1 MATSD
6 YRNYAQNGIEETPDE
21 ELSYKLA
28 VNESEW
34 SSMAFS
40 RSNSVIMA
48 ECSLNATTS
57 NERDGQQYDAI
68 VAESEQVVIGQI
80 VSEQGSARMVEL
92 GMDTDGASSA
102 SSISTDTSESSSSS
116 SASAHTMGTQ
126 ELDADISDEDEDDDL
141 DEKLPVHMM
150 SIEDDDIGEEEL
162 TAQRMSLDN
171 DDADNQALS
180 ANSLEALVANN
191 SKLLQDE
198 VDRHTFLAIGCP
210 RLLIKQIL
218 RIKHRDAS
226 IKSLKLLLSSTWDE
240 KSLERM
246 GEILGHNSTLEEL
259 KLNGTNTDVTLLC
272 SGLQY
277 NQCVEKIRFNGIN
290 LCNIEQMTSLTPFV
304 TNNTLLK
311 KIDLSFCNIGEASL
325 DILSDALLNRSDDT
339 LESINLSDNNWG
351 DIDLDKLAVALMKC
365 KSLKLLLLKSNGI
378 GQIGC
383 TSLAKLFKNKES
395 NLRHF
400 DVSHNFIEGK
410 GAFLLADSL
419 VGNMTLQTLQMWG
432 RTGITT
438 QGWVST
444 CAAYAPSHSLT
455 YDLNILCVFYILCIL

>member
-6 YRNYAQNGIEETPDE
+6 YRNHAQNGIDVDEETPDE
-21 ELSYKLA
+21 ELSLKLV
-28 VNESEW
+28 VNEIVW

-40 RSNSVIMA
+40 RSNGVVMA
-48 ECSLNATTS
+48 ECSLNATAS

-80 VSEQGSARMVEL
+80 LSEQGSARMVEL
-92 GMDTDGASSA
+92 GIDTNGASSA
-102 SSISTDTSESSSSS
+102 GSISTDTSESSSS
-116 SASAHTMGTQ
+116 ASAHTMGKQ
-126 ELDADISDEDEDDDL
+126 ELDVDISEDNYDDEDDDL

-171 DDADNQALS
+171 DDADNQAPP

-240 KSLERM
+240 KALERM

-259 KLNGTNTDVTLLC
+259 KLNGTNTDVALLC

-351 DIDLDKLAVALMKC
+351 DIDLDKLVVALMKC

-378 GQIGC
+378 GQKGC

-410 GAFLLADSL
+410 GAFLLAESL

-444 CAAYAPSHSLT
+444 CAAYALSHSLT
-455 YDLNILCVFYILCIL
+455 YDLNI